1 MQHTSR
7 SAAVAAELRDQI
19 LRGQYRSGE
28 RLPSERD
35 LAERFGVHRGAVREA
50 LKRLEQLGL
59 AHIRPG
65 GSRVA
70 PVEHASLDVIE
81 HLLDLEDPPNPVMV
95 DQLLEALSG
104 LFMMSARLCAER
116 ATDEQRIAIY
126 ALLDRMMVE
135 DLDVNERVLL
145 ARDLGDRFVEASG
158 NLVLQIIRRG
168 MKTQFMDRVAGP
180 PVDAPRTI
188 RIPHL
193 RRLRA
198 ALEERDGAAASEA
211 IYELTRAIRAH
222 ALDGI
227 TAERDLRAAAGGQ
240 ES

>member
-1 MQHTSR
+1 MKHTSR
-7 SAAVAAELRDQI
+7 SAAIAAELRDQI

-35 LAERFGVHRGAVREA
+35 LAERFAVHRGAVREA

-59 AHIRPG
+59 ADIRPG
-65 GSRVA
+65 GTRVA

-81 HLLDLEDPPNPVMV
+81 HLLELEDPPNPVMV

-116 ATDEQRIAIY
+116 ATDEQRTAIY
-126 ALLDRMMVE
+126 ALLDRMVVDE
-135 DLDVNERVLL
+135 LDVNERMLL
-145 ARDLGDRFVEASG
+145 ARELGDRFVEASD

-168 MKTQFMDRVAGP
+168 MKTQFMDRFAVP
-180 PVDAPRTI
+180 RVEAPRTI
-188 RIPHL
+188 SIPHL
-193 RRLRA
+193 RRLRR
-198 ALEERDGAAASEA
+198 ALEERDGGAASDS
-211 IYELTRAIRAH
+211 IFELTRAIRAH

-240 ES
+240 AS